1 MRMIISLLLVCI
13 ISAALLSYV
22 HSITKVQIEKQQ
34 KTNIIKRLNELLPEA
49 SYFDEIIKDTL
60 WVGFNNA
67 RKTGIIFRIA
77 PLGYAGPIPILVA
90 LGTDTVIRKIYI
102 ASAAEG
108 LKETPGLGFK
118 VRENFFREQ
127 FANRM
132 YKDLQLTKDG
142 GPIHAITA
150 ATISSRAVVDGIKE
164 GIMKFQNYLND
175 NYNLNQNLN
184 LDD

>member
-1 MRMIISLLLVCI
+1 MIISLLLVCI

-34 KTNIIKRLNELLPEA
+34 KENVMKRLNELLPEA
-49 SYFDEIIKDTL
+49 SYFEEVINDTL
-60 WVGFNNA
+60 WIGFNNA
-67 RKTGIIFRIA
+67 QNIGIIFRIA

-90 LGTDTVIRKIYI
+90 LGSDTVIRKIYI

-132 YKDLQLTKDG
+132 YKDLKLTKDG
-142 GPIHAITA
+142 GPIQAITA

-164 GIMKFQNYLND
+164 GIRKFQNYLNY
-175 NYNLNQNLN
+175 NHNLNESLN
-184 LDD
+184 LHD